1 MSKITL
7 EFDGME
13 EAVEARNAL
22 DGSKWKAVVLD
33 LDQKLR
39 ATTKYGSP
47 IISEGPDASEVE
59 MDIADKLRETIR
71 EIVQSYS
78 LNLD

>member
-1 MSKITL
+1 MRKIIL

-13 EAVEARNAL
+13 EANEARNAL
-22 DGSKWKAVVLD
+22 DGWKWKAVVWE

-39 ATTKYGSP
+39 ATTKYGAST
-47 IISEGPDASEVE
+47 IDKSNASEIE
-59 MDIADKLRETIR
+59 QQIAEKYREIIR
-71 EIVQSYS
+71 EIVQKYS